1 MITELAK
8 DSFIARM
15 AIAKKNFGEI
25 IDIALSN
32 ASKPV
37 LTANAL
43 ATFTNNGPYGINEYM
58 YKNVFGRPYDR
69 ATLSQYIQ
77 NYQYTP
83 PKNHF
88 SL

>member
-1 MITELAK
+1 
-8 DSFIARM
+8 M
-15 AIAKKNFGEI
+15 AIAKKSFGKV

-37 LTANAL
+37 LAANAL

-58 YKNVFGRPYDR
+58 YQNVFGRPYDR
-69 ATLSQYIQ
+69 ATVSQYIQ
-77 NYQYTP
+77 SYLYTP
-83 PKNHF
+83 PKNRF